1 MERSW
6 YSISKQ
12 SSALRKNVLRAD
24 LCVFIDAEKSF
35 SNVDYLNSTIKSLL
49 TAGIINGLDIIGILS
64 NDVSVGLRAYQQA
77 KAQKMDIYVLP
88 GQTYICKD
96 KEELYVYKLTK
107 QIPKGLSLDKVC
119 EFAHK
124 NNGFVMATNVSKSAA
139 DRINK
144 LQGSVYA
151 PDAVEVF
158 NAKIGGYRD
167 LDIDVPRFVNSGAT
181 SANDLEQKN
190 VFTLIPRAE
199 AVEMK
204 LIDESEGVDYTPK
217 YLLPKGQ

>member
-6 YSISKQ
+6 YSISKETT
-12 SSALRKNVLRAD
+12 SLRKNVLRVD
-24 LCVFIDAEKSF
+24 LCVFVDAEKSF
-35 SNVDYLNSTIKSLL
+35 SNLDYLNSTIKSLL

-64 NDVSVGLRAYQQA
+64 NDVKVGLRAFQA
-77 KAQKMDIYVLP
+77 AKEQKMDIYVLP
-88 GQTYICKD
+88 GQTYICRD
-96 KEELYVYKLTK
+96 KEELYVYKLSQ
-107 QIPKGLSLDKVC
+107 QIPPGLTLDKVC

-139 DRINK
+139 DRINR

-167 LDIDVPRFVNSGAT
+167 LDIDFPRFVNSGAT
-181 SANDLEQKN
+181 SANDLEEKN
-190 VFTLIPRAE
+190 VFTLLPRNQ

-204 LIDESEGVDYTPK
+204 LINEDEGVDFTPK
-217 YLLPKGQ
+217 YLLPQGQ

>member
-1 MERSW
+1 M
-6 YSISKQ
+6 
-12 SSALRKNVLRAD
+12 
-24 LCVFIDAEKSF
+24 CVFVDAEKTF
-35 SNVDYLNSTIKSLL
+35 SNLDYLNSTIKSLL

-64 NDVSVGLRAYQQA
+64 NDVKVGLRAFQA
-77 KAQKMDIYVLP
+77 AKEQKMDIYVLP
-88 GQTYICKD
+88 GQTYICRD
-96 KEELYVYKLTK
+96 KEELYVYKLSQ
-107 QIPKGLSLDKVC
+107 QIPPGLTLDKVC

-139 DRINK
+139 DRINR

-167 LDIDVPRFVNSGAT
+167 LDIDFPRFVNSGAT
-181 SANDLEQKN
+181 SANDLEEKN
-190 VFTLIPRAE
+190 VFTLLPRNQ

-204 LIDESEGVDYTPK
+204 LINEDEGVDFTPK
-217 YLLPKGQ
+217 YLSPQGQ

>member
-6 YSISKQ
+6 YSISKETT
-12 SSALRKNVLRAD
+12 SLRKNVLRVD
-24 LCVFIDAEKSF
+24 LCVFVDAEKSF
-35 SNVDYLNSTIKSLL
+35 SNLDYLNSTIKSLL
-49 TAGIINGLDIIGILS
+49 TAGIINGLDIIEILS
-64 NDVSVGLRAYQQA
+64 NDVKVGLRAFQA
-77 KAQKMDIYVLP
+77 AKEQKMDIYVLP
-88 GQTYICKD
+88 GQTYICRD
-96 KEELYVYKLTK
+96 KEELYVYKLSQ
-107 QIPKGLSLDKVC
+107 QIPPGLTLDKVC

-139 DRINK
+139 DRINR

-167 LDIDVPRFVNSGAT
+167 LDIDFPRFVNSGAT
-181 SANDLEQKN
+181 SANDLEEKN
-190 VFTLIPRAE
+190 VFTLLPRNQ

-204 LIDESEGVDYTPK
+204 LINEDEGVDFTPK
-217 YLLPKGQ
+217 YLLPQGQ

>member
-1 MERSW
+1 M
-6 YSISKQ
+6 
-12 SSALRKNVLRAD
+12 
-24 LCVFIDAEKSF
+24 CVFVDAEKSF
-35 SNVDYLNSTIKSLL
+35 SNLDYLNSTIKSLL

-64 NDVSVGLRAYQQA
+64 NDVKVGLRAFQA
-77 KAQKMDIYVLP
+77 AKEQKMDIYVLP
-88 GQTYICKD
+88 GQTYICRD
-96 KEELYVYKLTK
+96 KEELYVYKLSQ
-107 QIPKGLSLDKVC
+107 QIPPGLTLDKVC

-139 DRINK
+139 DRINR

-167 LDIDVPRFVNSGAT
+167 LDIDFPRFVNSGAT
-181 SANDLEQKN
+181 SANDLEEKN
-190 VFTLIPRAE
+190 VFTLLPRNQ

-204 LIDESEGVDYTPK
+204 LINEDEGVDFTPK
-217 YLLPKGQ
+217 YLLPQGQ

>member
-12 SSALRKNVLRAD
+12 ATALRKNVLRVD
-24 LCVFIDAEKSF
+24 LCVFVDAEKTF
-35 SNVDYLNSTIKSLL
+35 SNLDYLNSTVKSLL

-64 NDVSVGLRAYQQA
+64 RDVNVGLRAFELA
-77 KAQKMDIYVLP
+77 KSLKMDISVIP
-88 GQTYICKD
+88 GQTYICLQ
-96 KEELYVYKLTK
+96 KEELYVYKLTQ
-107 QIPKGLSLDKVC
+107 QIPQGLTLEKVC

-124 NNGFVMATNVSKSAA
+124 NNGFVMATNISKSAA
-139 DRINK
+139 DNINK
-144 LQGSVYA
+144 LKGSIYA

-167 LDIDVPRFVNSGAT
+167 LNIDYPRFVNSGAT
-181 SANDLEQKN
+181 SANDLEAKN
-190 VFTLIPRAE
+190 VFTLIPRKE
-199 AVEMK
+199 AAEMK
-204 LIDESEGVDYTPK
+204 LIGEDEGVDFTPK

>member
-6 YSISKQ
+6 YSISKETT
-12 SSALRKNVLRAD
+12 SLRKNVLRVD
-24 LCVFIDAEKSF
+24 LCVFVDAEKSF
-35 SNVDYLNSTIKSLL
+35 SNLDYLNSTIKSIL

-64 NDVSVGLRAYQQA
+64 NDVKVGLRAFQLA
-77 KAQKMDIYVLP
+77 KEQKMDIYVLP

-96 KEELYVYKLTK
+96 KEELYVYKLSQ
-107 QIPKGLSLDKVC
+107 QIPQGLTLDKVC

-124 NNGFVMATNVSKSAA
+124 NNGFVVATNIGKQAA

-144 LQGSVYA
+144 LQGSIYA

-167 LDIDVPRFVNSGAT
+167 LDIDYPRFVNSGAT
-181 SANDLEQKN
+181 SANDLESKN
-190 VFTLIPRAE
+190 VFTLLPRNQ

-204 LIDESEGVDYTPK
+204 LINQDEGVDFTPK
-217 YLLPKGQ
+217 YLLPQGQ

>member
-12 SSALRKNVLRAD
+12 STALRKNVLRVD
-24 LCVFIDAEKSF
+24 LCVFVDAEKSF

-64 NDVSVGLRAYQQA
+64 TDIRVGLRAFQLA
-77 KAQKMDIYVLP
+77 KEQKMDIYVLP
-88 GQTYICKD
+88 GQTYICTE
-96 KEELYVYKLTK
+96 KEELYVYKLTQ

-139 DRINK
+139 DRINR

-167 LDIDVPRFVNSGAT
+167 LDIDFPRFVNSGAT
-181 SANDLEQKN
+181 SANDLEEKN
-190 VFTLIPRAE
+190 VFTLLPRND

-204 LIDESEGVDYTPK
+204 LINEDEGIDFTPK
-217 YLLPKGQ
+217 YLLPQGQ

>member
-12 SSALRKNVLRAD
+12 ATALRKNVLRAD
-24 LCVFIDAEKSF
+24 LCVFIDAEKTF
-35 SNVDYLNSTIKSLL
+35 SNLDYLNSTIKSFL

-64 NDVSVGLRAYQQA
+64 NDVNVGLRAFQA
-77 KAQKMDIYVLP
+77 AKTLKMDISVIP
-88 GQTYICKD
+88 GQTYICAQ
-96 KEELYVYKLTK
+96 KEELYIYRLTQ
-107 QIPKGLSLDKVC
+107 QIPKGLTLDKVC

-124 NNGFVMATNVSKSAA
+124 NNGFVMATNISKSAA
-139 DRINK
+139 DRLNR
-144 LQGSVYA
+144 LQGSTYA

-167 LDIDVPRFVNSGAT
+167 LDIDYPRFVNSGAT
-181 SANDLEQKN
+181 SANDLEAKN
-190 VFTLIPRAE
+190 VFTLVPRKQ
-199 AVEMK
+199 AVELK
-204 LIDESEGVDYTPK
+204 LIGEDEGVDYTPK